1 MNNLE
6 SFTDFHKRKRKDC
19 IESLDSMYAE
29 HYGGL
34 EETEFVTDLIAD
46 LMHWAKAN
54 KLYDFNLYIERAK
67 SYHNIEWKE
76 DREEWNEKQEG
87 EQLELELRDKN
98 GHLSEDFISEDEQTF
113 DNKLLLVQNR
123 SMNIKKVNWYDE
135 ELDEFYDEDKDNKGY
150 IYGIYLYD
158 NEVENHTEVEW
169 FKTEEERDRE
179 FDILNSKNIEI
190 M

>member
-67 SYHNIEWKE
+67 SYHNIEW
-76 DREEWNEKQEG
+76 
-87 EQLELELRDKN
+87 N
-98 GHLSEDFISEDEQTF
+98 GL
-113 DNKLLLVQNR
+113 DNSGYSV
-123 SMNIKKVNWYDE
+123 SSGM
-135 ELDEFYDEDKDNKGY
+135 Y
-150 IYGIYLYD
+150 IYSLKGEGVSITKKM
-158 NEVENHTEVEW
+158 VMM
-169 FKTEEERDRE
+169 K
-179 FDILNSKNIEI
+179 
-190 M
+190 